1 MFKTI
6 VIFTGFLIF
15 CYINRDKALKD
26 YKEKTK
32 NDKNDKPK
40 KVNHSPYSEE
50 EMDEYSLEEWQ
61 KDLVREGRY
70 APWSFKKKSTSSD
83 ELSEDQYYED
93 DDV

>member
-1 MFKTI
+1 MSFIQII
-6 VIFTGFLIF
+6 VGCFALLIFTGLGIG
-15 CYINRDKALKD
+15 NDKD
-26 YKEKTK
+26 DNSDDDEKTK
-32 NDKNDKPK
+32 KKNI
-40 KVNHSPYSEE
+40 SPYSEE